1 MPSFFFLVQ
10 FRSKLFFCLTKENT
24 IHEKIPQEKKNN
36 KKKTLSLWL
45 FIAKEMTHIYCK
57 HKYLLVII
65 GAKKEHPT
73 FMDVVHTLVRLK

>member
-1 MPSFFFLVQ
+1 MPSFFLFWFSFVQ
-10 FRSKLFFCLTKENT
+10 SYFSVSL
-24 IHEKIPQEKKNN
+24 KKTLYRKKSPR